1 MEISPMP
8 NETTAIADCID
19 KLTAWNEGDEGVAE
33 TYTPDSLGF
42 QQDLRRVLELAFIYI
57 PRDAP

>member
-1 MEISPMP
+1 MP